1 MKPEKNGTRNAD
13 RLQKISAEIGALEK
27 QADAKAMSRLV
38 ELFGHEVWQ
47 VRKMASLAL
56 VRINSAAGQV
66 LDHLDGS
73 LKKEKFRNED
83 EVYWSI
89 QVASGIRTGAASY
102 LISWASDENFPKNYK
117 PFLVKSL
124 ARVNDSTSV
133 SFLIQSLSDE
143 NWIVR
148 KEAASVLMTFGRN
161 IIPQL
166 QSSFSNENV
175 EIRTWIA
182 RIIGQILGKD
192 ALAFFKNMLTSDRR
206 EMRYYAICALA
217 EIKDVTAIS
226 TIVSKLSDPSW
237 LVRVQVADVL
247 EKIGADALPFLKKLL
262 VEGNSDEKFYAI
274 RIIQKIARDR
284 AFSFVRDSLNL
295 DDGESKVLSLS
306 ALADTSDDSV
316 FGLLCDSLTDPNH
329 LIQRHAANLILQI
342 SPQAFPKIVEA
353 FKKTQ
358 NETLRYWLIEVLNSY
373 ANRAESFEYIRSIF
387 ADASKREKIQIM
399 QSVSATDDERFDMK
413 LCRFLLS
420 ALLDSGYSVRNCAFN
435 QLVKF
440 GYLKIRH
447 AGEYVSLNDALLKI
461 QDYGIEDAD
470 NEYAAELVRANCG
483 EDEAPAAAAVKQD
496 FFQQAIRQFAPPAAH
511 QTAPAYP
518 AAAAQV
524 PDEFLEMS
532 EYPVAIDDILKRAI
546 EMKASDVHIAVN
558 YPPSFRI
565 NGEVEFQE
573 GYQKLTP
580 GNTRHLAYQILKPH
594 VRSQFESLK
603 ELDLS
608 YEIPGVARFRVNMF
622 MDMHGIGVVFR
633 IIPMD
638 VPDID
643 ELGVPEILKA
653 FADKQKGL
661 VLVTG
666 PTGSGKSTTLAA
678 MINYINRRKKAHII
692 TIEDPVEF
700 VHKPI
705 MSKITQRELHVSTKS
720 FANALRAALREDP
733 DIILVG
739 EMRDLETIELAI
751 TAAETGHL
759 VFGTVHTS
767 SAANTIDRIIDAF
780 PADKHAQVRISLV
793 EGLIAI
799 VAQSLVLRKS
809 GAGRIAAFEIMTM
822 TPAIGNLIKDGKTSQ
837 IKDYMLAGKQYGMQ
851 ILDDSLA
858 ELMSRDE
865 ITFDEALAASY
876 NKEDFKKRYGGS
888 QAAQAQQQSQARQG
902 FKKDAFDGPDMNSD
916 SLYGMKAKNVKP
928 KK

>member
-1 MKPEKNGTRNAD
+1 MKPEKQGSKHIDT
-13 RLQKISAEIGALEK
+13 LQKISAEIGALEK
-27 QADAKAMSRLV
+27 QADQSAMARLV
-38 ELFGHEVWQ
+38 ELFGHDIWQ
-47 VRKMASLAL
+47 VRKIASLAL
-56 VRINSAAGQV
+56 IRVNSINHAV
-66 LDHLDGS
+66 LEHLDES
-73 LKKEKFRNED
+73 LKKSRFREED
-83 EVYWSI
+83 QVYWAI
-89 QVASGIRTGAASY
+89 QSASGIKTGAAHY

-117 PFLVKSL
+117 PFLMKSL
-124 ARVNDSTSV
+124 AKVNDSSSV
-133 SFLIQSLSDE
+133 SFLIESLADE

-148 KEAASVLMTFGRN
+148 KEAAAVLITFGRN

-166 QSSFSNENV
+166 QSSFSNEKV
-175 EIRTWIA
+175 EIRTWIS
-182 RIIGQILGKD
+182 RIIGQVLGKD
-192 ALAFFKNMLTSDRR
+192 ALAFFKNMLTSERR

-217 EIKDVTAIS
+217 EIKDAMAIS
-226 TIVSKLSDPSW
+226 TIASKISDPSW
-237 LVRVQVADVL
+237 LIRVQVADVL
-247 EKIGADALPFLKKLL
+247 EKIGDDALPFLKKIL

-274 RIIQKIARDR
+274 RIIQKISRER
-284 AFSFVRDSLNL
+284 AFSIVRDSLNL

-316 FGLLCDSLTDPNH
+316 FGLLCDSLTDPNQ

-342 SPQAFPKIVEA
+342 SPQAFPKIADA
-353 FKKTQ
+353 FRKTQ

-373 ANRAESFEYIRSIF
+373 AGREESFEYISSIF
-387 ADASKREKIQIM
+387 EDASKREKIQIM
-399 QSVSATDDERFDMK
+399 QAISATDEVEFDTR
-413 LCRFLLS
+413 LCRFLLR
-420 ALLDSGYSVRNCAFN
+420 ALLDGGYSVRNCAFN

-440 GYLKIRH
+440 GYLKVRY
-447 AGEYVSLNDALLKI
+447 ADGFVSLNDALLKI
-461 QDYGIEDAD
+461 QDFGLEDSE
-470 NEYAAELVRANCG
+470 NEYAAELVKANC
-483 EDEAPAAAAVKQD
+483 EESPVREQISHKQD
-496 FFQQAIRQFAPPAAH
+496 FFQQARRQFAPAE
-511 QTAPAYP
+511 QKS
-518 AAAAQV
+518 QV
-524 PDEFLEMS
+524 PEAAISGEFLEMA
-532 EYPVAIDDILKRAI
+532 EYPVPINDILRRAM
-546 EMKASDVHIAVN
+546 ELKASDVHLAVN

-565 NGEVEFQE
+565 DGEVEFQD
-573 GYQKLTP
+573 GYPKLLP
-580 GNTRHLAYQILKPH
+580 GHTRHLAYQILKPQ

-608 YEIPGVARFRVNMF
+608 YEIPDVARFRVNMF
-622 MDMHGIGVVFR
+622 MDLHGIGIVFR
-633 IIPMD
+633 IIPVE

-643 ELGVPEILKA
+643 SLGVPEILKI

-678 MINYINRRKKAHII
+678 MINYINKRKKAHII

-705 MSKITQRELHVSTKS
+705 LSKITQRELHVSTKS

-799 VAQSLVLRKS
+799 VAQSLVLRK
-809 GAGRIAAFEIMTM
+809 GDNGRIAAFEIMTM

-865 ITFDEALAASY
+865 ITFDEALSTSY

-888 QAAQAQQQSQARQG
+888 QAAQGQQGGSQKAG
-902 FKKDAFDGPDMNSD
+902 FKKDAFDNGDMGSD
-916 SLYGMKAKNVKP
+916 SLYGLKSKNVKP